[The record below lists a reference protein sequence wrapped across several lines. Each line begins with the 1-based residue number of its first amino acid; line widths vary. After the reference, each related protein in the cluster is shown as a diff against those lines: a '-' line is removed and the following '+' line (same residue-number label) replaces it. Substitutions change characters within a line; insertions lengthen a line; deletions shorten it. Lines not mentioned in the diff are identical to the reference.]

1 MFLGLVNQNPSNLI
15 YIKVYIV
22 FLKTTQRLSPG
33 VWAWAKQTLHGL
45 LAGALDTQRENL
57 GLCGTAGLDSLA
69 HCTAN
74 LEALPV
80 QIWSRRL
87 HIFLPG

>member
-1 MFLGLVNQNPSNLI
+1 MFLVWVNQNPSNLI
-15 YIKVYIV
+15 CIKVYVV
-22 FLKTTQRLSPG
+22 FLKTTQKLSHG

-45 LAGALDTQRENL
+45 LAGELDTQRENL
-57 GLCGTAGLDSLA
+57 GLCGTAGLDSLV

-80 QIWSRRL
+80 
-87 HIFLPG
+87 